1 MAKIS
6 AIQKKTWEAEIL
18 LVFEELIDNRM
29 AVHDATYEQEQLA
42 IEMAKPEAER
52 NEWLIESHEKAI
64 AEMEHKKT
72 FVDEVKKTLLKLI

>member
-18 LVFEELIDNRM
+18 LVLEELIDSRM
-29 AVHDATYEQEQLA
+29 AAHDATYEREQLA

-52 NEWLIESHEKAI
+52 TEWLIESHEKAI
-64 AEMEHKKT
+64 AEAEHKKT
-72 FVDEVKKTLLKLI
+72 FIDEVKKTLLKLI

>member
-18 LVFEELIDNRM
+18 LAFEELIDSRM
-29 AVHDATYEQEQLA
+29 AGHDATYEREQLA

-64 AEMEHKKT
+64 AEVEHKKT
-72 FVDEVKKTLLKLI
+72 FVDEVKKALLKLI